1 MAQSPREVVSRC
13 LRFENPDRLPHDL
26 WTLPWAVERFPEQ
39 LAEIARRW
47 PNDIA
52 RPAVD
57 VYRPSRRRAGDAY
70 ARGTYIDEWGCRFS
84 SIHDGVI
91 GEVREPL
98 IGEPGDW
105 KSVEPPYETLPDD
118 RAAARDEVNRAC
130 AADDRF
136 LIASCCP
143 RPWERYQFIRST
155 VEAMVD
161 IMSPDRSVRDL
172 ISHIQSFYLSE
183 LEFWV
188 ATDVDAIM
196 FMDDWGAQSQ
206 LLIPPA
212 VWRELFEP
220 LYREYCELARAS
232 GKFVFMHSDGH
243 ITEIYDDLIQIG
255 VNAINS
261 QLFCMDIAEIA
272 RIARGRITF
281 WGEIDRQH
289 VLPSADPRVGREAV
303 REVAHHLYDPAG
315 GVIVQFELGA
325 GANPDTAIAILEEW
339 DTVAAERGG
348 PSAE

>member
-1 MAQSPREVVSRC
+1 MPQSPREVVTRC

-26 WTLPWAVERFPEQ
+26 WTLPWAVERYPGR

-52 RPAVD
+52 RPAAD
-57 VYRPSRRRAGDAY
+57 VYLPSRRRTGDAY
-70 ARGTYIDEWGCRFS
+70 TRGTYVDEWGCRFS
-84 SIHDGVI
+84 SVHDGVI

-98 IGEPGDW
+98 IAEPGDW
-105 KSVEPPYETLPDD
+105 KSVLPPYETLPED
-118 RAAARDEVNRAC
+118 RVAAREEVNRAC

-136 LIASCCP
+136 VIASCCP

-161 IMSPDRSVRDL
+161 IMSPDRAVRDL
-172 ISHIQSFYLSE
+172 IGHIQSFYLSE

-188 ATDVDAIM
+188 TTDVDAIM

-212 VWRELFEP
+212 IWRDLFKP
-220 LYREYCELARAS
+220 LYREYCDLAS
-232 GKFVFMHSDGH
+232 SHGKFVFMHSDGH
-243 ITEIYDDLIQIG
+243 ITEIYDELIEIG

-261 QLFCMDIAEIA
+261 QLFCMDIGWLADVA
-272 RIARGRITF
+272 KGRVTF

-289 VLPSADPRVGREAV
+289 VLPSGDPQVGRDAV
-303 REVAHHLYDPAG
+303 QTVARNLYDSAG

-325 GANPDTAIAILEEW
+325 GANADTAIAILEEW

-348 PSAE
+348 PSGA